1 MATPAVPQ
9 PARPRVLTKGARDVV
24 IAGLAV
30 AIALLALYAIFLD
43 QGALLSPVFGE
54 LSPTMNY
61 IHEFAH
67 DGRHLLAA
75 PCH

>member
-1 MATPAVPQ
+1 MATSAIPSS
-9 PARPRVLTKGARDVV
+9 RLLSKGIRDIV
-24 IAGLAV
+24 ITGLAV
-30 AIALLALYAIFLD
+30 VLALLALYAIFLD
-43 QGALLSPVFGE
+43 QGALLSPVLGK
-54 LSPTMNY
+54 LASTMNY